1 MAATIVRT
9 TRSRALADEWSLV
22 LTALGID
29 HDVAS
34 DAGRHTIG
42 VDSAD
47 ADSALTA
54 LVEYDREH
62 GQPSAGT
69 WEQSVGSGIAAWV
82 TAAAI
87 LVFFWVTGPV
97 SSHSAWFA
105 AGAAQARAIR
115 DGELW
120 RCVTTLTLHADL
132 GHVLSNAAA
141 GALFLVPLSRLLG
154 GGTAIAL
161 TIAAGSAANLVNVL
175 VRTPAYTGIG
185 ASTGVFASLGILTAL
200 RLHGS
205 RRPVW
210 RRLRPIGAAV
220 AILAML
226 GAAPTTDVVAHLLG
240 LALGLGLGAAFTAL
254 RDAPLSPSADRALG
268 VAAAVAVVAAWMA
281 ARGWTPT

>member
-1 MAATIVRT
+1 MAPTIVRT
-9 TRSRALADEWSLV
+9 TRSRPLADEWSLV

-29 HDVAS
+29 HEVAS
-34 DAGRHTIG
+34 HGGRHTIG

-62 GQPSAGT
+62 RQARPGA
-69 WEQSVGSGIAAWV
+69 WDQSVGSATAAWLA
-82 TAAAI
+82 AAAI
-87 LVFFWVTGPV
+87 LAFFWVTGPV
-97 SSHSAWFA
+97 SSHSAWFT

-120 RCVTTLTLHADL
+120 RCITALTLHADL

-154 GGTAIAL
+154 GGSAIAL
-161 TIAAGSAANLVNVL
+161 TLAAGGAANLVNVL
-175 VRTPAYTGIG
+175 VRTPGYTGIG
-185 ASTGVFASLGILTAL
+185 ASTAVFASLGVLTAL
-200 RLHGS
+200 RLQGG

-240 LALGLGLGAAFTAL
+240 LLLGLVLGTAFTTL
-254 RDAPLSPSADRALG
+254 RSAPLQPVADRATG
-268 VAAAVAVVAAWMA
+268 VAAVVVVVAAWVA
-281 ARGWTPT
+281 ARGWAA